1 LKKELY
7 YLPLFIL
14 LLNIN
19 PIHSQDISKTNDDNI
34 FQYKGRV
41 VDSENNPIAFAHVIN
56 LRRKNNTITDSSGYF
71 RILVVVKDTLRI
83 TGIGFATKY
92 IAVDRKPISDTLT
105 NTIKLEKKVYD
116 LPTVNVYELRWQ
128 IFKAEFMEQKV
139 EEDKT
144 SKRISSWMTNLVP
157 SDELRL
163 MFQGGRGVGFTIP
176 YKSKA
181 ERSKRKVA
189 RLEKK
194 YAAISPKFNDKLIT
208 SLTGLQGKEIY
219 KFLQYCN
226 FNEEFLIQSSEY
238 EIIIAILR
246 QWEEY
251 NAKLPQQKE

>member
-1 LKKELY
+1 MKKELY
-7 YLPLFIL
+7 YFPFLIF
-14 LLNIN
+14 LLNIHS
-19 PIHSQDISKTNDDNI
+19 IHSQDIIKSNDDNI
-34 FQYKGRV
+34 FLYKGRV
-41 VDSENNPIAFAHVIN
+41 LDSENNPVTFAHIVN
-56 LRRKNNTITDSSGYF
+56 QRRKNKTITDSSGSF
-71 RILVVVKDTLRI
+71 KILVVVKDTLRI
-83 TGIGFATKY
+83 TGIGFTTKY
-92 IAVDRKPISDTLT
+92 IAVDKKPISDTLT

-139 EEDKT
+139 DEDKT
-144 SKRISSWMTNLVP
+144 AKRISSWMTNLVP

-163 MFQGGRGVGFTIP
+163 MFQAGRGVGFTIP

-189 RLEKK
+189 KLEKK

-226 FNEEFLIQSSEY
+226 FSEEFLIHSSEY
-238 EIIIAILR
+238 DIIIAIMR
-246 QWEEY
+246 QWEDY
-251 NAKLPQQKE
+251 KVKFLRKK

>member
-1 LKKELY
+1 LKKEFY
-7 YLPLFIL
+7 YFPLLVFL
-14 LLNIN
+14 FNIN
-19 PIHSQDISKTNDDNI
+19 LIHSQDISKSNDDNI
-34 FQYKGRV
+34 FQYKGRIL
-41 VDSENNPIAFAHVIN
+41 DSENNPINFAHVVNI
-56 LRRKNNTITDSSGYF
+56 RRKNNTITDSSGYF
-71 RILVVVKDTLRI
+71 KLLVVIKDTLRI
-83 TGIGFATKY
+83 TGIGFVTKY
-92 IAVDRKPISDTLT
+92 IAVDKKPISDTLT
-105 NTIKLEKKVYD
+105 QIIKLDKKVYD

-144 SKRISSWMTNLVP
+144 AKRITNWMTNLVP

-181 ERSKRKVA
+181 ERSKKKVA
-189 RLEKK
+189 KLEKK

-226 FNEEFLIQSSEY
+226 FNEEYLIQSSEY
-238 EIIIAILR
+238 EIIIAIMS

-251 NAKLPQQKE
+251 KKKFPQKK